1 MTKYVTFSVDCTY
14 TVEIDVPD
22 DASEDEITETA
33 WKKVNATNI
42 YAGDLENSDWELL
55 SIDD

>member
-14 TVEIDVPD
+14 TIEVDVPD
-22 DASEDEITETA
+22 GASEDEITETA
-33 WKKVNATNI
+33 WKKVNDKNI
-42 YAGDLENSDWELL
+42 YAGDLENADWELL